1 MSNLTPPPSDEGA
14 RAQRPMKI
22 GRYIVLFALVALGVA
37 ISGIV
42 SRRNDETRLA
52 RWTYER
58 AIPTVAVVFPTR
70 GGGVE
75 ELVLPGDV
83 EAFYNATVHAQVS
96 GYIKQWAKD
105 IGDHVNAG
113 EVLATIDT
121 PELDERL
128 AQAGDELAKAK
139 ANQALAAVTAERWN
153 SLRASAAVS
162 QQAADEKVS
171 DAAAKDAEVAA
182 ATANVQ
188 RLKALKAFAKIVAP
202 FEGVVTQRN
211 VDIGSLVGSAASAN
225 SDLFAVADTH
235 EMRVYVKVPQT
246 YAAELNEG
254 MKATLKLPQYPDRAF
269 DATVV
274 TTSHAI
280 DKKSRSL
287 LVELSAKNDDGAL
300 QPGAFAQVRFQ
311 IPEAASGLKLP
322 ASAMIFR
329 DQSVE
334 VATVGANNRV
344 VMKKIEIARDF
355 GSEIAIASG
364 LSADD
369 RVIANPLDSID
380 EGDEVRVLSP
390 SGDRRPERGKD
401 GASSRETSDAAGPS
415 VVQAA
420 RGRAE

>member
-1 MSNLTPPPSDEGA
+1 
-14 RAQRPMKI
+14 MKI
-22 GRYIVLFALVALGVA
+22 GRYIVLFVLIALGVA
-37 ISGIV
+37 TTGV
-42 SRRNDETRLA
+42 ASRRSDASKLA

-58 AIPTVAVVFPTR
+58 AIPNVAVVAPTR
-70 GGGVE
+70 GGGVR

-96 GYIKQWAKD
+96 GYVKQWTKD
-105 IGDHVNAG
+105 IGAHVKAG
-113 EVLATIDT
+113 DVLATIDT

-139 ANQALAAVTAERWN
+139 ANQALAAVTAQRWN

-182 ATANVQ
+182 ATSNVQ
-188 RLKALKAFAKIVAP
+188 RLKALKAFANIVAP
-202 FEGVVTQRN
+202 FDGVVTQRN
-211 VDIGSLVGSAASAN
+211 VDIGTLVGPGTSAG

-246 YAAELNEG
+246 YAAALREG
-254 MKATLKLPQYPDRAF
+254 LKAALKLPQYPDRAF

-287 LVELSAKNDDGAL
+287 LVELSAKNGDGAL
-300 QPGAFAQVRFQ
+300 QPGAFAEVRFQ
-311 IPEAASGLKLP
+311 IPEAADALTLP

-329 DQSVE
+329 DKSVE

-344 VMKKIEIARDF
+344 VMKKVEIARDL
-355 GSEIAIASG
+355 GNEVAIASG
-364 LSADD
+364 LSASD
-369 RVIANPLDSID
+369 RVIANPPDSID
-380 EGDEVRVLSP
+380 EGDEVRILSP
-390 SGDRRPERGKD
+390 PGAGRPESGKD
-401 GASSRETSDAAGPS
+401 GASSGQTSDAADQS
-415 VVQAA
+415 VVQDA
-420 RGRAE
+420 RGHAE

>member
-1 MSNLTPPPSDEGA
+1 
-14 RAQRPMKI
+14 MKI
-22 GRYIVLFALVALGVA
+22 GRYIVLFVLVALGVA

-42 SRRNDETRLA
+42 SRRNDESKLA

-58 AIPTVAVVFPTR
+58 AIPTVAVVFPSR
-70 GGGVE
+70 GGGVQ

-83 EAFYNATVHAQVS
+83 EAFYNAAVHAQVA
-96 GYIKQWAKD
+96 GYVKQWTKD
-105 IGDHVNAG
+105 IGAHVKAG
-113 EVLATIDT
+113 ETLAVIDT

-153 SLRASAAVS
+153 SLRASSAVS

-182 ATANVQ
+182 ATSNVQ
-188 RLKALKAFAKIVAP
+188 RLKALKAFANIVAP
-202 FEGVVTQRN
+202 FDGVVTQRN
-211 VDIGSLVGSAASAN
+211 VDIGSLVGSGASAG

-246 YAAELNEG
+246 YAAALREG
-254 MKATLKLPQYPDRAF
+254 MKAALKLPQYPDRAF

-287 LVELSAKNDDGAL
+287 LVELQAKNDDGAL

-311 IPEAASGLKLP
+311 IPEAADALKLP

-329 DQSVE
+329 DQAVE

-344 VMKKIEIARDF
+344 VMKKVEIARDF
-355 GSEIAIASG
+355 GAEVAIANG
-364 LSADD
+364 LSASD

-380 EGDEVRVLSP
+380 DGDEVRVLSAT
-390 SGDRRPERGKD
+390 GDGRPEGGKD
-401 GASSRETSDAAGPS
+401 GASSPETSDAAS
-415 VVQAA
+415 RAVVQAA
-420 RGRAE
+420 RGHTE